1 MYAIIDIGGRQ
12 EKIEKGSVFKTN
24 RLSIKEGANT
34 KLSNVL
40 LAMKNKEYFIGK
52 PYIKGA
58 SVECEVVSH
67 DRAKKVTVFKFKRR
81 KSYRRKIGHRQD
93 LTVLK
98 VKNIHV

>member
-1 MYAIIDIGGRQ
+1 MYAILDMGGRQ
-12 EKIEKGSVFKTN
+12 EKIEKGTVFKTN
-24 RLSIKEGANT
+24 RLPIKEGAHT

-40 LAMKNKEYFIGK
+40 FAMKNKEYVIGK

-58 SVECEVVSH
+58 SVDCEVVSH

-98 VKNIHV
+98 VKNIHI